1 MPHTTSSCA
10 PGLPSGG
17 MFPTSDAVSSPPPLL
32 RRRPS
37 AAQDEAQAVPEA
49 MSLTRQRQCGEVLFT
64 FWGGP
69 VYLLGWSFLL
79 VGWSFL
85 VFAVVLFTFVVALF
99 TCGVVLSRARGRDC
113 QGAGDWSEI
122 DDVKGVDSAD
132 RVVLRL
138 ERPAWASLPG
148 GTSVACSLPGL
159 GEDGAGHGFV
169 LATVVVEA
177 DVVVAKL
184 LHRA

>member
-1 MPHTTSSCA
+1 MGWSC
-10 PGLPSGG
+10 
-17 MFPTSDAVSSPPPLL
+17 LL
-32 RRRPS
+32 FG
-37 AAQDEAQAVPEA
+37 V
-49 MSLTRQRQCGEVLFT
+49 VLFT
-64 FWGGP
+64 FGG
-69 VYLLGWSFLL
+69 VL
-79 VGWSFL
+79 VTFGVVL
-85 VFAVVLFTFVVALF
+85 VTFVVVLFTFVV
-99 TCGVVLSRARGRDC
+99 VLSRARGSDC

-122 DDVKGVDSAD
+122 DDVKGVGSAD

-148 GTSVACSLPGL
+148 ATSLPFSLPGL